1 MKSWRRNLG
10 GGTLEENSSWKNPGG
25 GILEEELLEDE
36 FLGGGILAGESWR
49 KGPVLEEESWRP
61 STPRPSHLE
70 DSWSTEGGDNLK
82 AFRWPP
88 GGTQPRWHP
97 ETPRRPP
104 GAKRLL
110 GLKTCPNHGV
120 SWLKVVHFTCAR
132 ATDPHPVW

>member
-1 MKSWRRNLG
+1 M
-10 GGTLEENSSWKNPGG
+10 SWKNPGG
-25 GILEEELLEDE
+25 GTLEEELLEDE
-36 FLGGGILAGESWR
+36 FLEGGGNPGRRILEEGSF
-49 KGPVLEEESWRP
+49 LEEESWRP
-61 STPRPSHLE
+61 SPPRPTLRIPGVLKEETTSRLSDGPQEAPE
-70 DSWSTEGGDNLK
+70 D
-82 AFRWPP
+82 
-88 GGTQPRWHP
+88 PRWHP